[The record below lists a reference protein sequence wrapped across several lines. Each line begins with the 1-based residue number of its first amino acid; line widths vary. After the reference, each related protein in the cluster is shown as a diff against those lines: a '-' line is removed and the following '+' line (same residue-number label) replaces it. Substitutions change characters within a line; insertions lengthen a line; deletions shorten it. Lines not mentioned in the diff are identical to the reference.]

1 MFRRY
6 RQNRLLRQPDPSFP
20 ILNRKDADQLRSSLR
35 RQLAAE
41 GASIRFNGTAA
52 TIEHPRRGRMS
63 VRLDDLVNQ
72 VASSQHPKAI
82 PNLVASFVSGLDNDT
97 YVDQLDTAAFYSRLR
112 LRLVSTRDLS
122 AEEQQ
127 VVDAATLFGFTN
139 DTSATIALDTASS
152 IQTIALEK
160 LAEIDDIDALER
172 AARTNLREE
181 LRTSDIDV
189 QFHNGPD
196 ESPGASAWTFESSS
210 HYLGSAPLLLEEFVG
225 MWAPEIDTTNGLL
238 FSMPTRHLLLVR
250 AVTEG
255 TDLLEGISRMAPVA
269 AQIADSAETTVSPLV
284 HVYDDGEITTISN
297 WTPGSHQIEIA
308 PNAHIMN
315 QLIKGG
321 FDPQA
326 AIEAGGGVWESGEL
340 PPLPE
345 DFELPDTPAAID
357 DVDDSYKR
365 GTGFDGRDSNADSDG
380 GSNGNNNHEDR
391 RRDT

>member
-6 RQNRLLRQPDPSFP
+6 RQNRLLRQPDLSFP
-20 ILNRKDADQLRSSLR
+20 SLSRKDADQLRSSLR

-41 GASIRFNGTAA
+41 GASIRFDGMAA

-63 VRLDDLVNQ
+63 VRLDDLVRQ

-82 PNLVASFVSGLDNDT
+82 PNLAASFMTGLDDDT
-97 YVDQLDTAAFYSRLR
+97 YMEQLDTASLYSRLR

-122 AEEQQ
+122 AEEQK
-127 VVDAATLFGFTN
+127 VIDAATLFDFTN

-160 LAEIDDIDALER
+160 LAEIDDVDALER

-181 LRTSDIDV
+181 LRNTDIDV
-189 QFHNGPD
+189 QFHNGPV

-210 HYLGSAPLLLEEFVG
+210 HYLGSAPLLLEEFID

-250 AVTEG
+250 SVTEG

-269 AQIADSAETTVSPLV
+269 AQIADSAESTVSPLV

-297 WTPGSHQIEIA
+297 WTPGSQQIEIA
-308 PNAHIMN
+308 PNTHIMN

-326 AIEAGGGVWESGEL
+326 AIESGGGVWESGEL
-340 PPLPE
+340 PPLPD
-345 DFELPDTPAAID
+345 DFELPDTPADID
-357 DVDDSYKR
+357 EVDGDDNGEPGFGDDR
-365 GTGFDGRDSNADSDG
+365 GF
-380 GSNGNNNHEDR
+380 GNDHP

>member
-357 DVDDSYKR
+357 DVDDSYRR

-380 GSNGNNNHEDR
+380 GSNGNSNHEDR

>member
-20 ILNRKDADQLRSSLR
+20 SLNRKDADQLRSSLR

-269 AQIADSAETTVSPLV
+269 AQSADSAETTVSPLV

>member
-20 ILNRKDADQLRSSLR
+20 SLNRKDADQLRSSLR

-365 GTGFDGRDSNADSDG
+365 GTGFDGHDSNADSDG
-380 GSNGNNNHEDR
+380 GSNGNSNHEDR

>member
-20 ILNRKDADQLRSSLR
+20 SLNRKDADQLRSSLR

-160 LAEIDDIDALER
+160 LAEIDDIDVLER

-365 GTGFDGRDSNADSDG
+365 GTGFDGRDSNANSDG

>member
-20 ILNRKDADQLRSSLR
+20 SLNRKDADQLRSSLR

-357 DVDDSYKR
+357 DVDDSYRR

>member
-20 ILNRKDADQLRSSLR
+20 SLSRKDADQLRSSLR

-41 GASIRFNGTAA
+41 GASVRFDGMVA

-63 VRLDDLVNQ
+63 VRLDDLVHQ

-82 PNLVASFVSGLDNDT
+82 PNLTANFMSGLDNDT

-122 AEEQQ
+122 AEEQR

-139 DTSATIALDTASS
+139 DTSATIAVDTASS

-160 LAEIDDIDALER
+160 LSEIDDIDALER

-181 LRTSDIDV
+181 LRTSDVDV

-210 HYLGSAPLLLEEFVG
+210 HYLGSAPLLLEEFVD

-250 AVTEG
+250 EITEG

-269 AQIADSAETTVSPLV
+269 AQIADSAESTVSPLV

-357 DVDDSYKR
+357 DVDDDDDDASGR
-365 GTGFDGRDSNADSDG
+365 GADGDYGG
-380 GSNGNNNHEDR
+380 GSTGDDR

>member
-1 MFRRY
+1 MMFRRY

-20 ILNRKDADQLRSSLR
+20 SLSRKDADQLRSSLR

-41 GASIRFNGTAA
+41 GASIRFDGMAA

-63 VRLDDLVNQ
+63 VRLDDLVRQ

-82 PNLVASFVSGLDNDT
+82 PNLAASFMTGLDDDT
-97 YVDQLDTAAFYSRLR
+97 YMEQLDTASLYSRLR
-112 LRLVSTRDLS
+112 LRLVSPRDLS
-122 AEEQQ
+122 AEEQK
-127 VVDAATLFGFTN
+127 VIDAATLFDFTN

-160 LAEIDDIDALER
+160 LAEIDDVDALER

-181 LRTSDIDV
+181 LRNSDIDV
-189 QFHNGPD
+189 QFHNGPV

-210 HYLGSAPLLLEEFVG
+210 HYLGSAPLLLEEFID

-250 AVTEG
+250 SVTEG

-269 AQIADSAETTVSPLV
+269 AQIADSAESTVSPLV

-297 WTPGSHQIEIA
+297 WTPGSQQIEIA
-308 PNAHIMN
+308 PNTHIMN

-326 AIEAGGGVWESGEL
+326 AIESGGGVWESGEL
-340 PPLPE
+340 PPLPD
-345 DFELPDTPAAID
+345 DFELPDTPADID
-357 DVDDSYKR
+357 EVDGD
-365 GTGFDGRDSNADSDG
+365 DND
-380 GSNGNNNHEDR
+380 HP

>member
-1 MFRRY
+1 MMFRRY

-20 ILNRKDADQLRSSLR
+20 SLSRKTADQLRSSLR

-41 GASIRFNGTAA
+41 GASIRFDGMSA

-63 VRLDDLVNQ
+63 VRLDDLVRQ

-82 PNLVASFVSGLDNDT
+82 PNLAASFMSSLDDDT
-97 YVDQLDTAAFYSRLR
+97 YMEQLDTASIYSRLR

-122 AEEQQ
+122 AEEQKII
-127 VVDAATLFGFTN
+127 DSATLFSFTQ
-139 DTSATIALDTASS
+139 DTSATIAVDTASS

-160 LAEIDDIDALER
+160 LSEIDDIDALER

-181 LRTSDIDV
+181 LRTTDIDV
-189 QFHNGPD
+189 QYHNGPA

-210 HYLGSAPLLLEEFVG
+210 HYLGSAPLLLEEF
-225 MWAPEIDTTNGLL
+225 IDTTNGLL

-269 AQIADSAETTVSPLV
+269 AQIADSAESTVSPLV

-297 WTPGSHQIEIA
+297 WTPGSQQIEIA

-326 AIEAGGGVWESGEL
+326 AIESGGGIWESGEL
-340 PPLPE
+340 PPLPD
-345 DFELPDTPAAID
+345 DFELPDTPADID
-357 DVDDSYKR
+357 NVGDAEDE
-365 GTGFDGRDSNADSDG
+365 NE
-380 GSNGNNNHEDR
+380 NGQGPGDQYP

>member
-20 ILNRKDADQLRSSLR
+20 SLNRKDADQLRSSLR

-297 WTPGSHQIEIA
+297 WAPGSHQIEIA

-357 DVDDSYKR
+357 DVDDSYRR

>member
-20 ILNRKDADQLRSSLR
+20 SLSRKDADQLRSSLR

-41 GASIRFNGTAA
+41 GASIRFDGMAA

-63 VRLDDLVNQ
+63 VRLDDLVRQ

-82 PNLVASFVSGLDNDT
+82 PNLAASFMTGLDDDT
-97 YVDQLDTAAFYSRLR
+97 YMEQLDTASLYSRLR

-122 AEEQQ
+122 AEEQK
-127 VVDAATLFGFTN
+127 VIDAATLFDFTN

-160 LAEIDDIDALER
+160 LAEIDDVDALER

-181 LRTSDIDV
+181 LRNTDIDV
-189 QFHNGPD
+189 QFHNGPV

-210 HYLGSAPLLLEEFVG
+210 HYLGSAPLLLEDFIE

-250 AVTEG
+250 SVTEG

-269 AQIADSAETTVSPLV
+269 AQIADSAESTVSPLV

-297 WTPGSHQIEIA
+297 WTPGSQQIEIA
-308 PNAHIMN
+308 PNTHIMN

-326 AIEAGGGVWESGEL
+326 AIESGGGVWESGEL
-340 PPLPE
+340 PPLPD
-345 DFELPDTPAAID
+345 DFELPDTPADID
-357 DVDDSYKR
+357 EVDGD
-365 GTGFDGRDSNADSDG
+365 DND
-380 GSNGNNNHEDR
+380 HP